1 MPKNITARSGK
12 LIKQDS
18 LIIGTVPGWLK
29 ILSEPSFVDGGLF
42 METQDQFTQLEQKQR
57 LGKVRMLASPESGC
71 NNCAVVEEHYEACG
85 HCPPHY
91 HNCDEVLVFLEGEG
105 TLFVGQEP
113 RPVFAGTT
121 VTIPSGTPHC
131 LYNTGIGHIRLL
143 SFLPKANP
151 EIVFVDGLFTSGPPV
166 IATEEMFAGML

>member
-1 MPKNITARSGK
+1 
-12 LIKQDS
+12 
-18 LIIGTVPGWLK
+18 
-29 ILSEPSFVDGGLF
+29 
-42 METQDQFTQLEQKQR
+42 METQEQLTQLEQKQR
-57 LGKVRMLASPESGC
+57 LGKIRFLASPESGC
-71 NNCAVVEEHYEACG
+71 NNCTVIEGHYEACG

-91 HNCDEVLVFLEGEG
+91 HDCDEVLVFLEGEG

-121 VTIPSGTPHC
+121 ITIPAGTPHC
-131 LYNTGIGHIRLL
+131 FYNTGIGHVRLL

-151 EIVFVDGLFTSGPPV
+151 EHVFVDGLFTSGPPV